1 MNCRLCCNVVQ
12 DYRRNRAATTTSTE
26 RIWLRVLGTL
36 NGYQARLFVAEK
48 ALQLGRGGISHLSQ
62 LTGMSRVTIT
72 QGLSELRTGRK
83 LRTAADGRVRQPGG
97 GRKKVEQA
105 NPQLPRRLRTSVE
118 ETTAGDAMSP
128 LRWTSK
134 ATRTIA
140 EELTRSGHPISS
152 VTVGRCLE
160 AMGFT
165 LQANVK
171 TREGPQH
178 PNRDAQ
184 FGYLNRQ
191 VKAFRRAGD
200 PVISVATKKKELVGA
215 FKNGGRRW
223 LPKGK
228 ADQVSV
234 HDFPPLGKGK
244 AIPYGAY
251 DIARNRAVV
260 NVGVTHATAEFAAES
275 IRRWWRLDGKRHY
288 REAPRLLICADSGGS
303 NGNRTRAWKLH
314 LQALSDETGMS
325 ITVCHYPPGTSKWN
339 KIEHRLFSF
348 ISLNWKGKPL
358 VNYET
363 VVNLIGGTRTRGGLK
378 VKAVLDTNQYET
390 GVEVS
395 KEDIGQ
401 LRLKRHRVHPDWNY
415 TLLPRT

>member
-1 MNCRLCCNVVQ
+1 M
-12 DYRRNRAATTTSTE
+12 
-26 RIWLRVLGTL
+26 RVLGTL
-36 NGYQARLFVAEK
+36 NEYQARLFVAEK

-83 LRTAADGRVRQPGG
+83 LRTAADGRVRQAGG

-105 NPQLPRRLRTSVE
+105 DPELPRRLKTIVE
-118 ETTAGDAMSP
+118 ETTAGDPMSP

-140 EELTRSGHPISS
+140 EELARSGHPISS

-160 AMGFT
+160 AMGYT

-184 FGYLNRQ
+184 FRYLNRQ

-200 PVISVATKKKELVGA
+200 PVISVDTKKKELVGA

-234 HDFPPLGKGK
+234 HDFPHLGKGK

-260 NVGVTHATAEFAAES
+260 NVGVTHDTAEFAAES

-288 REAPRLLICADSGGS
+288 RGAPRLLICADSGGS

-348 ISLNWKGKPL
+348 ISLNWKGKPP

-363 VVNLIGGTRTRGGLK
+363 VANLIGGTRTRGGLK

>member
-1 MNCRLCCNVVQ
+1 M
-12 DYRRNRAATTTSTE
+12 
-26 RIWLRVLGTL
+26 RVLGTL
-36 NGYQARLFVAEK
+36 NEYQSRLFVAEK
-48 ALQLGRGGISHLSQ
+48 ALQLGRGGISHLSR

-72 QGLSELRTGRK
+72 QGLSELRGGKK
-83 LRTAADGRVRQPGG
+83 LRVAAAGSVRQPGG
-97 GRKKVEQA
+97 GRKKVEQTD
-105 NPQLPRRLRTSVE
+105 PELLLRLRNIVE
-118 ETTAGDAMSP
+118 ETTAGDPMSP

-140 EELTRSGHPISS
+140 EELTRSEHPVSS

-160 AMGFT
+160 EMGYT

-178 PNRDAQ
+178 VNRDAQ
-184 FGYLNRQ
+184 FRYLNRQ
-191 VKAFRRAGD
+191 VKAFRRVGD
-200 PVISVATKKKELVGA
+200 PVISVDTKKKELVGA
-215 FKNGGRRW
+215 FKNAGRRW

-228 ADQVSV
+228 ADEVSV
-234 HDFPPLGKGK
+234 HDFPHLGKGK

-260 NVGVTHATAEFAAES
+260 NVGVTHDTAEFAVES
-275 IRRWWRLDGKRHY
+275 IRRWWHLDGKRY
-288 REAPRLLICADSGGS
+288 YQEAGRLLICADGGGS
-303 NGNRTRAWKLH
+303 NGSRTRAWKLH
-314 LQALSDETGMS
+314 LQALSDETGMA

-358 VNYET
+358 VNFET
-363 VVNLIGGTRTRGGLK
+363 VVNLIGGTRTRAGLK
-378 VKAVLDTNQYET
+378 VKAVLDTNQYDT

-395 KEDIGQ
+395 KEDIDQ
-401 LRLKRHRVHPDWNY
+401 LRLKRHKVHPDWNY
-415 TLLPRT
+415 ALLPRT

>member
-1 MNCRLCCNVVQ
+1 MLSVVQ
-12 DYRRNRAATTTSTE
+12 DYGRNRAATTTSAE

-36 NGYQARLFVAEK
+36 NEYQARLFVAEK

-105 NPQLPRRLRTSVE
+105 NPQLPRRLRTIVE

-191 VKAFRRAGD
+191 VKGFRRAGD

-260 NVGVTHATAEFAAES
+260 NVGVTHDTAEFAAES

-325 ITVCHYPPGTSKWN
+325 IAVCHYPPGTSKWN

>member
-1 MNCRLCCNVVQ
+1 MLYVVQ
-12 DYRRNRAATTTSTE
+12 DYRRNRAATTTSAE

-36 NGYQARLFVAEK
+36 NEYQARLFVAEK
-48 ALQLGRGGISHLSQ
+48 ALQLGRGGISHLAQ

-105 NPQLPRRLRTSVE
+105 NPQLPRRLRTIVE

-184 FGYLNRQ
+184 FGHLNRQ
-191 VKAFRRAGD
+191 VKGFRRAGD

-260 NVGVTHATAEFAAES
+260 NVGVTHDTAEFAAES

-303 NGNRTRAWKLH
+303 NGNRTRAWKLQ